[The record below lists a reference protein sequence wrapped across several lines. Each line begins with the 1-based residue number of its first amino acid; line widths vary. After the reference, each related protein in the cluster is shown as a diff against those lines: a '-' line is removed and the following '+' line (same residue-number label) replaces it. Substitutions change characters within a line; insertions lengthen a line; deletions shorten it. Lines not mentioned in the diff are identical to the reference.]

1 MSHERTQRVN
11 TTCTSG
17 VHGEYTRFP
26 EPNERRISSSNL
38 LWTYQYKVMG
48 LLLTYGLATR
58 HACYAP
64 ATRPLLAVDLHV
76 WFSQDEEVFTQQV
89 K

>member
-1 MSHERTQRVN
+1 MKATLHEEIHIAYMYIN
-11 TTCTSG
+11 TL
-17 VHGEYTRFP
+17 YTFVDSSF
-26 EPNERRISSSNL
+26 RRNAQKRGIRNPGS
-38 LWTYQYKVMG
+38 THDIHG

-64 ATRPLLAVDLHV
+64 ATRPLRAVDLHV

>member
-1 MSHERTQRVN
+1 MCSHVHTQ
-11 TTCTSG
+11 
-17 VHGEYTRFP
+17 
-26 EPNERRISSSNL
+26 
-38 LWTYQYKVMG
+38 QG